1 MEAFTEPKSS
11 GVPGT
16 TTRRQIRELVEA
28 GWHGVAERIDIDE
41 DGQVIGLV

>member
-1 MEAFTEPKSS
+1 
-11 GVPGT
+11 
-16 TTRRQIRELVEA
+16 VEA